1 MEGGLRTV
9 RLLLALLLWISLPS
23 AALPQE
29 PAREGG
35 RLPAREVE
43 NWREDLRTMARE
55 MPRRHR
61 NLFHTVTR
69 EQFEAAV
76 ARLDS
81 RIPLLAQ
88 HQIIVEMARIAAM
101 VGDGH
106 TNIAPTRDPKIGF
119 RSYPVRLYLFRD
131 GLYVRA
137 ASREHADLVGARVVK
152 IGNAPW
158 ASVYESVEQIIG
170 RDNEMGAKF
179 FAPFLLAMPE
189 VLHALGLIE
198 EMERAEFTVESGG
211 RRRAVVL
218 EPAGPADLM
227 AADTDTSWLPKP
239 DWVDARDRAERPA
252 PLWLKDPR
260 NKFWFDYLP
269 ERRAVYVQFNQVGN
283 KEEESIEVFAGRLF
297 AFIQERPV
305 ERLVLDLRLNRGGN
319 GALNRP
325 LLRSIIGSKVD
336 RKGRFFAL
344 IGRGTWSAAQMLVNE
359 LERYTNVTFVGEPTG
374 GKPNHYGDSTRITL
388 PNSGITVRV
397 STLWWQGDERD
408 RRPWTAP
415 RVAADLTFE
424 DYRTN
429 NDPALNAALSGMPGK
444 SLSQALK
451 EALPG
456 GITGI
461 FERYRKWKAEPA
473 NAYADT
479 EVEVNSFGYELLAAG
494 RPGLALA
501 VFELNAADHP
511 CSANAYDSLGEAY
524 MARRDREQAIRS
536 YEKALELDPR
546 MFSAADALAKA
557 RHD

>member
-1 MEGGLRTV
+1 MEEGLRTA
-9 RLLLALLLWISLPS
+9 RLLFALLLWIFLPS

-29 PAREGG
+29 TAREGG
-35 RLPAREVE
+35 RLSASEVE

-61 NLFHTVTR
+61 NLFHTMTR
-69 EQFEAAV
+69 EQFAAAV
-76 ARLDS
+76 AGLDS
-81 RIPLLAQ
+81 RLPLLAR
-88 HQIIVEMARIAAM
+88 HQVIVEMARIAAM

-119 RSYPVRLYLFRD
+119 RSYPVRLYLFKD

-137 ASREHADLVGARVVK
+137 ASREHADLVGARVVR
-152 IGNAPW
+152 IGNTPW
-158 ASVYESVEQIIG
+158 ENAYESVKQIIG

-198 EMERAEFTVESGG
+198 EMERAEFTVESDG

-218 EPAGPADLM
+218 EPDGLADLL
-227 AADTDTSWLPKP
+227 APDTDTSWLPKP
-239 DWVDARDRAERPA
+239 GWVDARDRAGQPA
-252 PLWLKDPR
+252 PLWLKDPF
-260 NKFWFDYLP
+260 NKFWFEYLP

-283 KEEESIEVFAGRLF
+283 KEEESVEAFAARLF
-297 AFIQERPV
+297 AFVQERPV

-325 LLRSIIGSKVD
+325 LVRGIIGSKVD

-359 LERYTNVTFVGEPTG
+359 LERYTNVTLVGEPTG

-388 PNSGITVRV
+388 PHSGITVRV

-408 RRPWTAP
+408 RRSWTAP
-415 RVAADLTFE
+415 QVAADLTFE
-424 DYRTN
+424 DYRAN
-429 NDPALNAALSGMPGK
+429 VDPALNAALSGKPGK
-444 SLSQALK
+444 SLPQALK

-461 FERYRKWKAEPA
+461 SECYRKWKAEPA

-479 EVEVNSFGYELLAAG
+479 EAAVNSFGYELLVAG
-494 RPGLALA
+494 RPGLAAA
-501 VFELNAADHP
+501 VFELNVADHP
-511 CSANAYDSLGEAY
+511 RSANAYDSLGEACR
-524 MARRDREQAIRS
+524 ALGDRERAIRS
-536 YEKALELDPR
+536 FEKALELDPR
-546 MFSAADALAKA
+546 MFSAEEALAKL
-557 RHD
+557 RGE